1 MSLNPSPCQFAATA
15 QHDAAERTI
24 YSLRSRAF
32 WEEADLRRV
41 LSTLASGDPMKEI
54 LPEGGVVRKLWIGE
68 TARYRDHLL
77 RLDPQS
83 RRNRFSGGVSDQ
95 FIRNYVDLSPGLDAV
110 VHGFF
115 VGGTMRGAAELRP
128 LGARFPREAEA
139 AFSVEKPWQS
149 HGVGSALLRRTLLAA
164 RNRGFRLLHMACLAE
179 NRRMQQL
186 ARKFDAELTF
196 DFATVI
202 GEVESSRPTPLS
214 LMREMMS
221 DSHGFATAML
231 DLQSRMLRA

>member
-1 MSLNPSPCQFAATA
+1 
-15 QHDAAERTI
+15 
-24 YSLRSRAF
+24 
-32 WEEADLRRV
+32 
-41 LSTLASGDPMKEI
+41 MKEF

-68 TARYRDHLL
+68 TAKYRDHLL
-77 RLDPQS
+77 RLDAQS

-95 FIRNYVDLSPGLDAV
+95 FIRNYVDLTPGLDAV

-128 LGARFPREAEA
+128 LGAGFPREAEA
-139 AFSVEKPWQS
+139 AFSVERDWQS

-186 ARKFDAELTF
+186 ALKFDAELSF
-196 DFATVI
+196 DFGDVI
-202 GEVESSRPTPLS
+202 GEVQSSRANPLS
-214 LMREMMS
+214 VMKEIMA
-221 DSHGFATAML
+221 DGHGFATAML
-231 DLQSRMLRA
+231 DLQSRMLRAG

>member
-1 MSLNPSPCQFAATA
+1 
-15 QHDAAERTI
+15 
-24 YSLRSRAF
+24 
-32 WEEADLRRV
+32 
-41 LSTLASGDPMKEI
+41 MKEI
-54 LPEGGVVRKLWIGE
+54 LPAGGVVRKLWLGE
-68 TARYRDHLL
+68 AAKYRDHLL

-83 RRNRFSGGVSDQ
+83 RRNRFSGGVSDY
-95 FIRNYVDLSPGLDAV
+95 FISSYVDLSGGLDTI

-115 VGGTMRGAAELRP
+115 VGGTLRGAAELRP
-128 LGARFPREAEA
+128 LGASFPHEAEA
-139 AFSVEKPWQS
+139 AFSVEREWQS

-186 ARKFDAELTF
+186 ARKFDAELSF
-196 DFATVI
+196 NFESVV

-214 LMREMMS
+214 LMREVMS